1 MSYQHQLKGYSK
13 LKKINQKGHSHETR
27 RKKSRMVILGSK
39 SLLKETESKLKLISE
54 ASDEYS
60 SLVNDAMLV
69 ETMI

>member
-1 MSYQHQLKGYSK
+1 MK
-13 LKKINQKGHSHETR
+13 LEA
-27 RKKSRMVILGSK
+27 KKSRMVILGSK